1 MKKNLLIGLLVFSL
15 VALLVVGGTMAWF
28 TDDKEVTKL
37 FAEQLIELLENE
49 GTGPVVETNV
59 NPGDTYDKL
68 VEVKSL
74 GSKQTYVRVSIEPVW
89 LELNEGEEWA
99 ESSLPT
105 DNVEL
110 IFAEGEPGDKW
121 TAKTDG
127 WYYYKDI
134 LEEDGITEPLLAEVH
149 IKGSET
155 GNDYQGARLHIK
167 VEAEAVQASHEA
179 YKDAWTLE
187 SLPSGVQPWTE
198 PGSNNGGAS

>member
-28 TDDKEVTKL
+28 TDDKEVTNTFTAGTVK
-37 FAEQLIELLENE
+37 IELLENE
-49 GTGPVVETNV
+49 GTDPVVETNV

-89 LELNEGEEWA
+89 LELNEDEEWA

-121 TAKTDG
+121 TAETEG
-127 WYYYKDI
+127 WYYYKTI
-134 LEEDGITEPLLAEVH
+134 LGKDQTTEPLLSQVEIV
-149 IKGSET
+149 GSET
-155 GNDYQGARLHIK
+155 GNEYQGKTLRINVK
-167 VEAEAVQASHEA
+167 AEAVQASHGA
-179 YKDAWTLE
+179 YEDAWG
-187 SLPSGVQPWTE
+187 SLPTGVEEWTDNGE
-198 PGSNNGGAS
+198 GGAV